1 MRPFPQIQYIPLN
14 LTISFEKPV
23 EYGVPPAFILR
34 SILGLNLHEI
44 CCIAKRNTC
53 PECEHNGSC
62 IYAQVFDTILQK
74 DNQMYHGR
82 NRAPHPF
89 VLYMDDWFRP
99 KENTLRFTVLVLG
112 KAIAYTS
119 YIYGAFLRGQS
130 RGFGRDRIRYTIE
143 SISSDGV
150 ELLEDADFLN
160 YQNAIKNWVPSDE
173 QQGRT
178 YEGSLLIRLQ
188 TPLRFKHQGTYTDTF
203 TSLSLFSCFKR
214 RLETLC
220 LLYGIVEE
228 VQVLPLNFKVLNQM
242 TEWKEYPH
250 YSTRQRRNMFLGG
263 VVGNIE
269 LKGEF
274 TQYELDLLSFNEL
287 FQAGKNTSFGFG
299 KMSVWR
305 QF

>member
-1 MRPFPQIQYIPLN
+1 
-14 LTISFEKPV
+14 
-23 EYGVPPAFILR
+23 
-34 SILGLNLHEI
+34 
-44 CCIAKRNTC
+44 
-53 PECEHNGSC
+53 
-62 IYAQVFDTILQK
+62 
-74 DNQMYHGR
+74 
-82 NRAPHPF
+82 
-89 VLYMDDWFRP
+89 MDDWSRP
-99 KENTLRFTVLVLG
+99 KENSLTFTVLVLG
-112 KAIAYTS
+112 KTIAYTS

-160 YQNAIKNWVPSDE
+160 YQNAIKTWVPSSE
-173 QQGRT
+173 QQDST

-188 TPLRFKHQGTYTDTF
+188 SPLRFKHQGTYADSF

-214 RLETLC
+214 RLEILC

-274 TQYELDLLSFNEL
+274 T
-287 FQAGKNTSFGFG
+287 
-299 KMSVWR
+299 
-305 QF
+305 